1 MSGLIII
8 IIIIIIIIT
17 IIMIRPRVIMHRLT
31 IALLQSAISLQ
42 PPRGTESC
50 NFQFQVPKSVQ
61 FRFRKIGC
69 DVPVFVARGRIR
81 LGLV

>member
-1 MSGLIII
+1 MSVL

-17 IIMIRPRVIMHRLT
+17 IMIRPRVMHRLT